1 MNNTYF
7 IDEYLTYD
15 NEAINQFFYL
25 NQSPYHRYQV
35 AYNEKE
41 QEKQKGEK
49 NEKLRSVEK
58 KF

>member
-7 IDEYLTYD
+7 IDEYLTHD

-41 QEKQKGEK
+41 QEGEK
-49 NEKLRSVEK
+49 NEKLRSMEK